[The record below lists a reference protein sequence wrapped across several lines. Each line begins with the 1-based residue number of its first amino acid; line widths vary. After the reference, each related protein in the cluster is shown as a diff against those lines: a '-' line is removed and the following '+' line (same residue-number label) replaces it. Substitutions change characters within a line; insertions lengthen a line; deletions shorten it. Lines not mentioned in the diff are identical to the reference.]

1 MPSQA
6 MQDVIEALRDRQKAS
21 ASQPPPTL
29 EQRRAAFI
37 PGDRL
42 HPVPDD
48 VLVTEVSAG
57 GVPAHW
63 LTAPGTDP
71 GRVLVFLHGGGYEL
85 GSLRSDG
92 ELAARLGRASGMRV
106 LFPEYRLAPEHPFP
120 AAIDDVLAAW
130 RWLRAGQELSAGSL
144 AVAGDSAGGGLAV
157 ALLVATRDAGEALP
171 AAAALM
177 SPTVDLTSSGAS
189 MTERAD
195 QDPISTPAML
205 GQFASDYLA
214 GADPK
219 TPLASPLFAS
229 LAGLPPLLIQVG
241 TADLLLSDSER
252 LTAAAAEAGVDVTL
266 EIGEGLPHV
275 YPLLLGTPEAAQ
287 ATEQIGKFLRA
298 STSELRPPSADA
310 AAGKPGENTPRE
322 KERRRKGHE
331 YHRRGAE
338 RECNHRQRLRP
349 RPRGT
354 AGAKIAI
361 VTCADPRLTSIE
373 QMLGLAAGD
382 VDMIRNFGT
391 VIDDD
396 AVRSLVL
403 STRLLGTRRS

>member
-1 MPSQA
+1 
-6 MQDVIEALRDRQKAS
+6 
-21 ASQPPPTL
+21 
-29 EQRRAAFI
+29 
-37 PGDRL
+37 
-42 HPVPDD
+42 VPDD
-48 VLVTEVSAG
+48 VRVNEVTAD

-63 LTAPGTDP
+63 LAAPGADT
-71 GRVLVFLHGGGYEL
+71 GRVLLFLHGGGYEF

-92 ELAARLGRASGMRV
+92 ELAARLGRASRMRV

-130 RWLRAGQELSAGSL
+130 RWLRTSQHLNGGSI

-205 GQFASDYLA
+205 RQFASDYLA

-219 TPLASPLFAS
+219 TPPASPLFAS

-241 TADLLLSDSER
+241 TADLLFSDSER
-252 LTAAAAEAGVDVTL
+252 LAAAAAQAGVDVAL
-266 EIGEGLPHV
+266 QIGEGLPHV
-275 YPLLLGTPEAAQ
+275 YQLLLGTPEAAD

-298 STSELRPPSADA
+298 R
-310 AAGKPGENTPRE
+310 
-322 KERRRKGHE
+322 
-331 YHRRGAE
+331 
-338 RECNHRQRLRP
+338 
-349 RPRGT
+349 
-354 AGAKIAI
+354 
-361 VTCADPRLTSIE
+361 
-373 QMLGLAAGD
+373 
-382 VDMIRNFGT
+382 
-391 VIDDD
+391 
-396 AVRSLVL
+396 VR
-403 STRLLGTRRS
+403 

>member
-6 MQDVIEALRDRQKAS
+6 MQDSINALRDRQRAS
-21 ASQPPPTL
+21 AGQAPPTL
-29 EQRRAAFI
+29 DERRATFT

-48 VLVTEVSAG
+48 VLVTEVDAG

-63 LTAPGTDP
+63 LAAPGTDA
-71 GRVLVFLHGGGYEL
+71 GRALLFLHGGGYEL
-85 GSLRSDG
+85 GSVHSDG

-130 RWLRAGQELSAGSL
+130 RWLRADQDLGATSL

-171 AAAALM
+171 AAAVLM

-205 GQFASDYLA
+205 RQFAADYLA

-252 LTAAAAEAGVDVTL
+252 LAAAATQAGVDVTL
-266 EIGEGLPHV
+266 EIGAGLPHV
-275 YPLLLGTPEAAQ
+275 YQLLLGTPEAAE
-287 ATEQIGKFLRA
+287 ATEHIGKFLRA
-298 STSELRPPSADA
+298 RV
-310 AAGKPGENTPRE
+310 
-322 KERRRKGHE
+322 H
-331 YHRRGAE
+331 
-338 RECNHRQRLRP
+338 
-349 RPRGT
+349 
-354 AGAKIAI
+354 
-361 VTCADPRLTSIE
+361 
-373 QMLGLAAGD
+373 
-382 VDMIRNFGT
+382 
-391 VIDDD
+391 
-396 AVRSLVL
+396 
-403 STRLLGTRRS
+403 

>member
-6 MQDVIEALRDRQKAS
+6 MQDSIEALRGRRKAGARQAP
-21 ASQPPPTL
+21 ATL
-29 EQRRAAFI
+29 AQRRAAFV

-48 VLVTEVSAG
+48 VQVTEVSAG

-63 LTAPGTDP
+63 LTAPGAGP
-71 GRVLVFLHGGGYEL
+71 GRVLLFLHGGGYEL

-130 RWLRAGQELSAGSL
+130 RWLRTQGLDAASL
-144 AVAGDSAGGGLAV
+144 AVAGDSAGGGLAA
-157 ALLVATRDAGEALP
+157 ALLVATRDAGQALP
-171 AAAALM
+171 AAAVLM

-205 GQFASDYLA
+205 RQFAAGYLA
-214 GADPK
+214 GADPT

-252 LTAAAAEAGVDVTL
+252 LAAAAAQAGVDVTL
-266 EIGEGLPHV
+266 QVGEGLPHV
-275 YPLLLGTPEAAQ
+275 YQLLLGTPEAAA

-298 STSELRPPSADA
+298 RV
-310 AAGKPGENTPRE
+310 
-322 KERRRKGHE
+322 H
-331 YHRRGAE
+331 
-338 RECNHRQRLRP
+338 
-349 RPRGT
+349 
-354 AGAKIAI
+354 
-361 VTCADPRLTSIE
+361 
-373 QMLGLAAGD
+373 
-382 VDMIRNFGT
+382 
-391 VIDDD
+391 
-396 AVRSLVL
+396 
-403 STRLLGTRRS
+403 